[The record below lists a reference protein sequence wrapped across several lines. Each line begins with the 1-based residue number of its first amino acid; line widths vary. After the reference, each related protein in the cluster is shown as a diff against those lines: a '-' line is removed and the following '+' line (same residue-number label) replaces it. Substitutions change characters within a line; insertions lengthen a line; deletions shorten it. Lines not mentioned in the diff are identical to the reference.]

1 MNLWNYF
8 YSFIQIFNLVL
19 ALSCVVP
26 AQLAPSWYYLNPNAR
41 FPYYASRSTGQ
52 AATPLRSDWLSIP
65 DQESESLMVNNAV
78 GQNLNFRR
86 LTSRLDT
93 LEDTTE
99 ILNRKLKG
107 IRKITFQMI
116 DSKRLKCIISYF
128 DSQNLWYSWRLLP
141 VVLNDR
147 CKVWQQK
154 PKWVSWK
161 PLLALN
167 LMT

>member
-1 MNLWNYF
+1 MKYLMNLWNYF

-86 LTSRLDT
+86 LTSRLET

-116 DSKRLKCIISYF
+116 DSKRLKCIIF
-128 DSQNLWYSWRLLP
+128 WFAEL
-141 VVLNDR
+141 VVQLEATTSR
-147 CKVWQQK
+147 F
-154 PKWVSWK
+154 
-161 PLLALN
+161 
-167 LMT
+167 

>member
-1 MNLWNYF
+1 MKYFMNLWNYF

-107 IRKITFQMI
+107 IRQITFQ
-116 DSKRLKCIISYF
+116 II
-128 DSQNLWYSWRLLP
+128 LWIQR
-141 VVLNDR
+141 D
-147 CKVWQQK
+147 
-154 PKWVSWK
+154 
-161 PLLALN
+161 
-167 LMT
+167 